1 MASFTTSTTSAG
13 DGGVDDTVLITHK
26 NKPLPLSNFNEY
38 TSLVKLL
45 YVTSPAMILGN
56 SLEWL
61 DFGIY
66 GYSSGEISGQ

>member
-1 MASFTTSTTSAG
+1 MASTTSTSAAG
-13 DGGVDDTVLITHK
+13 GGGVDDTVLIK
-26 NKPLPLSNFNEY
+26 QKNNKPMPLSNFNEY

-66 GYSSGEISGQ
+66 GYSSGEISSQ

>member
-1 MASFTTSTTSAG
+1 MAFTTSTTSEG
-13 DGGVDDTVLITHK
+13 DGGVDDTTVLITHK
-26 NKPLPLSNFNEY
+26 KKPLPLSNFNEY

-66 GYSSGEISGQ
+66 GYSSGEISSQ